1 MKILVEHDGN
11 GNIHAVGVV
20 KLAAGLQVI
29 PTARPGNTV
38 SLVEVPG
45 LVGEPGNSAFDK
57 KIESIMKLFAVQVGP
72 AKLVKKSSRE
82 WAGAATGTRR
92 KR

>member
-1 MKILVEHDGN
+1 MRILVEHDGN

-20 KLAAGLQVI
+20 KSAPGLQI
-29 PTARPGNTV
+29 APTARPGNTV
-38 SLVEVPG
+38 SQVEVPG

-57 KIESIMKLFAVQVGP
+57 KIQSIMKMFAVQVGP
-72 AKLVKKSSRE
+72 AKLVKKSSKK
-82 WAGAATGTRR
+82 WAGAAKGTRR